1 MHHEQV
7 GAGCQHIYSAEDPEH
22 APHYGFLE
30 AELAL
35 D

>member
-1 MHHEQV
+1 MIRLERV
-7 GAGCQHIYSAEDPEH
+7 ASTYFAVDPEH
-22 APHYGFLE
+22 APHYGLLE